1 MSKYGVFSG
10 PYFTVFGANTER
22 YAYLSRFSPN
32 PRKYGPEY
40 CVFGHLSRSDADHI
54 NNTNFPH
61 FSNWSFYNTV
71 VLNEMVAPA
80 IIIIEMNSICNKT
93 YAKLINFVN
102 LAELLN

>member
-61 FSNWSFYNTV
+61 FSNWS
-71 VLNEMVAPA
+71 PA
-80 IIIIEMNSICNKT
+80 IIIIEMNSICNKA
-93 YAKLINFVN
+93 YAELINFVN